1 MRFSVR
7 DSVRGF
13 LPALGV
19 GLALALAL
27 AFFVGGDRGS
37 SSSDALLAAAPTSAT
52 VSAPASNNV
61 APGIVVDASSP
72 AHAGVRYELQPA
84 VSNLENEQLTFS
96 AENLPS
102 WASLDAASGKITGT
116 PQTTDIGEHED
127 IVIKVADAAHRA
139 ATMPFTIS
147 VIGSGEGVARIDWQR
162 PTWKVDGSTLDDLA
176 GYRIC
181 YGRDPDDLD
190 HSVFIPDPSQTSYEF
205 STLDAGVWYFAV
217 ISVNANGLEGPSS
230 GTARKVI

>member
-1 MRFSVR
+1 MWFSVR

-13 LPALGV
+13 LPALG
-19 GLALALAL
+19 LTLALAL
-27 AFFVGGDRGS
+27 AFFAFSDGDDS
-37 SSSDALLAAAPTSAT
+37 SSGSDALLTMAPISAT
-52 VSAPASNNV
+52 VSAPVSNNS
-61 APGIVVDASSP
+61 APAIVV
-72 AHAGVRYELQPA
+72 
-84 VSNLENEQLTFS
+84 
-96 AENLPS
+96 
-102 WASLDAASGKITGT
+102 DAASGKITGT
-116 PQTTDIGEHED
+116 PQTTDIGEHVD
-127 IVIKVADAAHRA
+127 IVIKVADAGHRA

-162 PTWKVDGSTLDDLA
+162 PTWKLDGSTLDDLA